1 MYDEYMALSK
11 KDEFSDRDIALA
23 EFAKAIAHP
32 ARIVILKLLATR
44 SSCICG
50 EIVDELP
57 LSQSTVSQH
66 LKALK
71 TAGLIQGEIEGPKTC
86 YCLSPAG
93 FARLEKAFPQFLSK
107 ISASFEKS
115 KKCC

>member
-1 MYDEYMALSK
+1 MALSK
-11 KDEFSDRDIALA
+11 KEGFPERDKILA
-23 EFAKAIAHP
+23 DLAKALAHP
-32 ARIVILKLLATR
+32 ARIAILRVLARR

-71 TAGLIQGEIEGPKTC
+71 EAGLIQGEIDGPKTC

-93 FARLEKAFPQFLSK
+93 VTRLAKLFPEFVAK
-107 ISASFEKS
+107 IRKDIERNTN
-115 KKCC
+115 CC

>member
-1 MYDEYMALSK
+1 MAASK
-11 KDEFSDRDIALA
+11 TDEFADQDIVLA
-23 EFAKAIAHP
+23 EFAKAISHP
-32 ARIVILKLLATR
+32 ARIAILKLLAMRTT
-44 SSCICG
+44 CICG

-71 TAGLIQGEIEGPKTC
+71 EAGLIQGEIEGPKTC
-86 YCLSPAG
+86 YCLSDSGIAK
-93 FARLEKAFPQFLSK
+93 FEKLFPQFLGK
-107 ISASFEKS
+107 IITGLQKS